1 MRVIVSRSGGFA
13 GIRLT
18 WQVQLDERPDAE
30 EWLALIAELPWNE
43 VRPVPPEPDRYI
55 YSIRCAQR
63 SATLSEPQLE
73 GPWRELVTR
82 VQLNAKPEPARRFP
96 TSEGSGPTG
105 PDAEEPGSDGPRAG
119 GR

>member
-1 MRVIVSRSGGFA
+1 MKVIVSRSGGFA

-18 WQVQLDERPDAE
+18 WQVQLDEQPDAE
-30 EWLALIAELPWNE
+30 EWLALIAELPWSE
-43 VRPVPPEPDRYI
+43 VRPAAPEPDRYI

-82 VQLNAKPEPARRFP
+82 VQLSAKPEPARRFP
-96 TSEGSGPTG
+96 GPG
-105 PDAEEPGSDGPRAG
+105 VPEEPGPDDPRAG

>member
-18 WQVQLDERPDAE
+18 WQVQLDERPDVD
-30 EWLALIAELPWNE
+30 EWLALIAKLPWNE
-43 VRPVPPEPDRYI
+43 VTAVPPEPDRYI

-96 TSEGSGPTG
+96 GADGSG
-105 PDAEEPGSDGPRAG
+105 AE

>member
-1 MRVIVSRSGGFA
+1 MKVIVSRSGGFA

-43 VRPVPPEPDRYI
+43 VRPAPPEPDRYI

-73 GPWRELVTR
+73 GPWLELVTR
-82 VQLNAKPEPARRFP
+82 VQLSAKPEPARRFP
-96 TSEGSGPTG
+96 GPAAPESPG
-105 PDAEEPGSDGPRAG
+105 PDDPRAG